1 MGIRRSL
8 TIVLLALSACISA
21 WACGPFFPNAY
32 LLFGDEERVMNM
44 PEAWFHLILPGV
56 ASSQQKIYPTR
67 RGSWERTL
75 SSDAADLHDA
85 LTARGDA
92 AETITAP
99 VAEYESM
106 RVAMN
111 AQAPLPRTAPP
122 NAGAENV
129 SSPTPAEFDLST
141 YDELLASI
149 PQEFALYV
157 RGAAAYRGR
166 DIASAKS
173 FWDAILALPESDRQY
188 RSTWASYMLGRML
201 QETGGAESDQYYAQA
216 IALAEAGYRDS
227 VNLAADARGWLAR
240 SALDANDHLKAIRAY
255 LALFL
260 HGPELESREAADSLR
275 VACGKAFRSTD
286 RFSAIAAD
294 QDACRAMTAWALSHP
309 EADVNVL
316 RAWFDSARQSGSL
329 GGLPP
334 DEPMMSSMI
343 ELAAAMEDGSVELGI
358 IREIQARARL
368 GYRLSMSD
376 SPAEAIWYP
385 RRNPLEGDLK
395 DAMHYYAEAYALDA
409 SPAGRGD
416 SNSLDFTCARVV
428 ARPEL
433 FDEFAA
439 DPVCRPI
446 MTAWLVSHP
455 HNYPDVD
462 AQWLDAVQKAVGDN
476 PVEHANQLAWIAY
489 NDGDM
494 ERAAQWLESADA
506 DSPYTRW
513 IQSKL
518 LLREGRIDEA
528 LEVLRD
534 TIPAFPPD
542 APVAETY
549 DGPMPPEPE
558 IVQSE
563 IGVLLLGR
571 DDYVNALDALMRS
584 PYWMDAAYVA
594 ERVLTIDELRSYIDS
609 HRDDPA
615 FSDTFTERFWYE
627 GDLPKLSMLEYLLAR
642 RYARQGQWEQA
653 AALLPDTEQTIAEAL
668 RRLLAFAT
676 APLPSKSF
684 AASIS
689 GFVSGIF
696 GAEEERVID
705 RDRANA
711 FYNAAK
717 LTRRHGMEL
726 MGTELDPDWFALG
739 GNYELTGISQL
750 RADSYIRENADY
762 NPALVQALTASD
774 DELQRASTN
783 APDPDKRFHYRYT
796 ASELMWNA
804 AQFLPDN
811 DLKCASALYWGG
823 VYLEDRDP
831 QAADK
836 FYKALVWRNLNLPYA
851 QTADQKRWF
860 PNEPPE

>member
-1 MGIRRSL
+1 MRIRRAL
-8 TIVLLALSACISA
+8 TIVLLPLATCISV

-32 LLFGDEERVMNM
+32 LLFGDEERVLNM

-56 ASSQQKIYPTR
+56 ASSQQEIYPTR

-75 SSDAADLHDA
+75 SGDTRDLHDA
-85 LTARGDA
+85 LTARGDS
-92 AETITAP
+92 AEAVTGR
-99 VAEYESM
+99 VAEFESM

-111 AQAPLPRTAPP
+111 VQAPLPRTAPP
-122 NAGAENV
+122 NASAENV
-129 SSPTPAEFDLST
+129 SSPTPAEFDLSS

-157 RGAAAYRGR
+157 CGAGAYRGR

-173 FWDAILALPESDRQY
+173 FWDAILALPESERQY
-188 RSTWASYMLGRML
+188 RSTWAAYMLGRML
-201 QETGGAESDQYYAQA
+201 QETDRAESDAYYHEA
-216 IALAEAGYRDS
+216 IALAEAGFRDS
-227 VNLAADARGWLAR
+227 ANLAADAKGRLAQ
-240 SALDANDHLKAIRAY
+240 SALDANEYLESIRAY

-275 VACGKAFRSTD
+275 VACGMAFRSPD

-294 QDACRAMTAWALSHP
+294 QDACRVMTAWALSHP
-309 EADVNVL
+309 EADIKVL
-316 RAWFDSARQSGSL
+316 REWFDAARKSGSL

-334 DEPMMSSMI
+334 DDPMMSAMI
-343 ELAAAMEDGSVELGI
+343 ELAAAMENGNVELGI
-358 IREIQARARL
+358 IKEIQERARSGFL
-368 GYRLSMSD
+368 LSMS
-376 SPAEAIWYP
+376 SSLTQAIWYP
-385 RRNPLEGDLK
+385 RRSPLDGDLK
-395 DAMHYYAEAYALDA
+395 DAMHYYSEAYAL
-409 SPAGRGD
+409 GRAD
-416 SNSLDFTCARVV
+416 SNSVHFTCTRVV

-462 AQWLDAVQKAVGDN
+462 AQWLDAVQEAVGDN
-476 PVEHANQLAWIAY
+476 PVEHADRLAWIAY

-494 ERAAQWLESADA
+494 ERAAQWLKSADA
-506 DSPYTRW
+506 SSPYTRW

-528 LEVLRD
+528 LNVLRE

-549 DGPMPPEPE
+549 DGPVPPESE

-571 DDYVNALDALMRS
+571 QDYVNALDALMRS

-594 ERVLTIDELRSYIDS
+594 ERVLTIDELRAYVDD

-615 FSDTFTERFWYE
+615 FTDTFTEGFWYE
-627 GDLPKLSMLEYLLAR
+627 SELPKIALLEYLLAR
-642 RYARQGQWEQA
+642 RYARLGQWEEA
-653 AALLPDTEQTIAEAL
+653 TAFLPDTERTQVEEL
-668 RRLLAFAT
+668 RQSLAT
-676 APLPSKSF
+676 ANAPFPTQSF
-684 AASIS
+684 AASVS
-689 GFVSGIF
+689 HFVSGLW

-705 RDRANA
+705 RQRANA
-711 FYNAAK
+711 FYEAAE

-726 MGTELDPDWFALG
+726 MGTELDPDWFAFG
-739 GNYELTGISQL
+739 GNYELTGISQV

-762 NPALVQALTASD
+762 DPALVQALTASD
-774 DELQRASTN
+774 DELQRASAN
-783 APDPDKRFHYRYT
+783 APDPDRRFHYRYT
-796 ASELMWNA
+796 AAGLMWNA
-804 AQFLPDN
+804 AQYLPDN

-823 VYLEDRDP
+823 VYLEHRDP

-851 QTADQKRWF
+851 QAADKKRWF
-860 PNEPPE
+860 PDEPPE

>member
-1 MGIRRSL
+1 MRIRRSL
-8 TIVLLALSACISA
+8 MIIVLPLTTCASA

-32 LLFGDEERVMNM
+32 LLFGDEERVLNM
-44 PEAWFHLILPGV
+44 PEAWFHLILPDV
-56 ASSQQKIYPTR
+56 AASQQDIYPTR
-67 RGSWERTL
+67 HGSWERTL
-75 SSDAADLHDA
+75 SNDARDLHDA
-85 LTARGDA
+85 LTTRGSS
-92 AETITAP
+92 AEAVT
-99 VAEYESM
+99 EFESM
-106 RVAMN
+106 RIAMN

-122 NAGAENV
+122 NAGAENA
-129 SSPTPAEFDLST
+129 SPPPPSEFDLSS
-141 YDELLASI
+141 YDALLASI

-173 FWDAILALPESDRQY
+173 FWDAILALPESDRPY
-188 RSTWASYMLGRML
+188 RSTWAAYMLGRML
-201 QETGGAESDQYYAQA
+201 QETDRAESDDYYQQV
-216 IALAEAGYRDS
+216 IALAEAGFRDS
-227 VNLAADARGWLAR
+227 ANLAADARGWLAR
-240 SALDANDHLKAIRAY
+240 SALDANKNLEAIRAY

-275 VACGKAFRSTD
+275 VACGMAFRNPD
-286 RFSAIAAD
+286 RFSAIAED
-294 QDACRAMTAWALSHP
+294 QDACRAMTAWAVSHP

-316 RAWFDSARQSGSL
+316 SDWFDAARQSGSL

-334 DEPMMSSMI
+334 EEPMISALI
-343 ELAAAMEDGSVELGI
+343 QLAAAIEDGNVELGVI
-358 IREIQARARL
+358 QEIQEQARS

-376 SPAEAIWYP
+376 SPTEAIWYP

-409 SPAGRGD
+409 SPAGRAD
-416 SNSLDFTCARVV
+416 SNSLDFACARVV

-455 HNYPDVD
+455 HNYPDID
-462 AQWLDAVQKAVGDN
+462 AQWLDAVQKAVGSN
-476 PVEHANQLAWIAY
+476 PVEHADRLAWIAY

-506 DSPYTRW
+506 SSPYTRW
-513 IQSKL
+513 IRSKL

-528 LEVLRD
+528 LDVLRE

-542 APVAETY
+542 APT
-549 DGPMPPEPE
+549 GPGEFGPLPPEQE

-571 DDYVNALDALMRS
+571 QDYVNALDALMRS

-594 ERVLTIDELRSYIDS
+594 ERVLTIDELRAYIDA
-609 HRDDPA
+609 HRDDPV

-642 RYARQGQWEQA
+642 RYARQGQWEEA
-653 AALLPDTEQTIAEAL
+653 AALLPDTEQAQAEAL

-689 GFVSGIF
+689 GFVSGLF
-696 GAEEERVID
+696 GAEEKRVID

-711 FYNAAK
+711 FYNAAE

-750 RADSYIRENADY
+750 RADSNIRENADY
-762 NPALVQALTASD
+762 DPALVQTLTASD
-774 DELQRASTN
+774 DELQRASAN

-796 ASELMWNA
+796 AAGLMWNA
-804 AQFLPDN
+804 AQYLPDN
-811 DLKCASALYWGG
+811 DIKCASALYWGG
-823 VYLEDRDP
+823 VYLEHRDP

-836 FYKALVWRNLNLPYA
+836 FYKALIWRNLNLPYA
-851 QTADQKRWF
+851 QAADKKRWF
-860 PNEPPE
+860 PDEPPE